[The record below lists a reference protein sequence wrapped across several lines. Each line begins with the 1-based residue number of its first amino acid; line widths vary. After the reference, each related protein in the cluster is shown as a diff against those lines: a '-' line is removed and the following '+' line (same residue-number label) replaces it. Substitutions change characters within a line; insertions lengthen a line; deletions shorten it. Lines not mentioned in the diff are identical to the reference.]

1 MKKNITPYIHM
12 MTKHCPNQMRSLGGI
27 KRFSGQGESVTVCLL
42 KFCISNISHNIKG
55 TEKNN
60 DDARRNYFSSN
71 HIDLTKEI
79 LVTEARLES
88 LVDFRRE
95 KRGYKKVGEEY
106 WSEEIF
112 TKRRHT

>member
-1 MKKNITPYIHM
+1 MDNV
-12 MTKHCPNQMRSLGGI
+12 SLLLSVEDSCI
-27 KRFSGQGESVTVCLL
+27 KIIKYYHT
-42 KFCISNISHNIKG
+42 KG

-71 HIDLTKEI
+71 HLDATKEI
-79 LVTEARLES
+79 LLTEARLDS

-95 KRGYKKVGEEY
+95 KQEDKKTDDEY

>member
-1 MKKNITPYIHM
+1 MK
-12 MTKHCPNQMRSLGGI
+12 SLGGI
-27 KRFSGQGESVTVCLL
+27 KRFSGQGESVTVSRR
-42 KFCISNISHNIKG
+42 FMYQNNYHTKG

-71 HIDLTKEI
+71 HLDATKEI
-79 LVTEARLES
+79 LLTEARLDS

-95 KRGYKKVGEEY
+95 KRDYKKTDDEY

-112 TKRRHT
+112 TKRRRT